1 MNSETDNVIKLY
13 KENKGRI
20 KNFIENC
27 SIDEDECLFGEL
39 CFCILTPQSRAK
51 ICREAINRLKK
62 DKKMFTAN
70 LEELRS
76 YLKGVRFS
84 DRKALFITEAR
95 EKFPELKAMIKSGN
109 TPEVR
114 SWLVENVKGLGMKES
129 AHFMRNVGFKGL
141 AIIDVH
147 VQNFLRKIGRYDKEA
162 GSLTKKQYVALER
175 EFLELAKELRMPPEE
190 LDIAIWMYQS
200 GEKEFYG

>member
-1 MNSETDNVIKLY
+1 MNPETENVMKLY
-13 KENKGRI
+13 EENKERI
-20 KNFIENC
+20 KKFINSC
-27 SIDEDECLFGEL
+27 SIEEDECLFGEL

-51 ICREAINRLKK
+51 NCREAINRLKK
-62 DKKMFTAN
+62 DKKLFTAT

-84 DRKALFITEAR
+84 ERKALFIMEAR
-95 EKFPELKAMIKSGN
+95 EKFPELKRMIKSDP
-109 TPEVR
+109 PEVR
-114 SWLVENVKGLGMKES
+114 NWLVENIKGLGMKES

-147 VQNFLRKIGRYDKEA
+147 VQNFLRKIGRYDKEP
-162 GSLTKKQYVALER
+162 GSLTKKQYTTLEG
-175 EFLELAKELRMPPEE
+175 EFLELAKELKMPSEE